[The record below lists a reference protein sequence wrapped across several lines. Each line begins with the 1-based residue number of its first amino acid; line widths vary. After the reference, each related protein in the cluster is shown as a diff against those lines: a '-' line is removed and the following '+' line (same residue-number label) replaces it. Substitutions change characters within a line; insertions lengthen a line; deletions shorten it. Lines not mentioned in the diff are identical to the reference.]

1 LFTAGAIS
9 PVLKIEERRVLI
21 GPVFSR
27 EAIVSPR
34 RPRLYALRTIYG
46 SALLLL
52 VATAWMIITG
62 TQVIRNLSDMARFGS
77 LLMVILSPLQLA
89 LLMFL
94 SAIQSASNVSIEKDR
109 QTLILLLMTRL
120 SNSELVLGKLF
131 ASLLSVGSMLLTAL
145 PIFLLIVL
153 FGGSSFQQV
162 FLTFIVTA
170 ISCLLAGS
178 LGTLIAFWREKTF
191 QSLALVCLI
200 LAAWIGSW
208 EAIGWWGGDWWG
220 ISGRQLAAMASPFQ
234 AVFIACQP
242 ALNDQSWTQLLPFVI
257 FNLVLS
263 VLVCGFAM
271 WRVRYWNPSRDVR
284 PGQAESSTPF
294 VSVFADP
301 TGEPGAGLAAGVAME
316 PGVVDRGESLRAGHV
331 DDRARVAGRQSRQV
345 WDNPILWREMC
356 TWAYGKKIV
365 FVRLAYWT
373 IAIAVL
379 LALYSMVS
387 SGAAFRTTAGEG
399 VTVPVMARPLA
410 PFLLISVVMLNA
422 LAVSSIT
429 SERDGQAI
437 DLLRVTAITPKE
449 FLFGKI
455 FGVMYV
461 AIDFIVW
468 PFVLCSF
475 VWWWGGLTLENF
487 VYLLLG
493 LVVLDVFVVVLGIH
507 SGMSHYSSRNA
518 IMVSLGTV
526 FFLFLGVV
534 TSMVMMVSFSGN
546 VEAQLPPFLACIVG
560 GAVGLYVALGWHNPS
575 PALAIAAAALPMAMF
590 YCITSLLLKDY
601 GSVILVLAFTYGFAT
616 TAMLMPRLS
625 EFQIA
630 AGRVHSTDDG

>member
-1 LFTAGAIS
+1 M
-9 PVLKIEERRVLI
+9 I
-21 GPVFSR
+21 GPVFTR

-46 SALLLL
+46 AALLLL
-52 VATAWMIITG
+52 ISTAWMIITG

-77 LLMVILSPLQLA
+77 LLLIILAPLQLV

-145 PIFLLIVL
+145 PIFMLIVL

-162 FLTFIVTA
+162 LWTFAVTA
-170 ISCLLAGS
+170 VSCLVAGS
-178 LGTLIAFWREKTF
+178 LGTMVAFWREKTF

-200 LAAWIGSW
+200 LAAWIGTW
-208 EAIGWWGGDWWG
+208 EAIGWLGGAWGGIPASD
-220 ISGRQLAAMASPFQ
+220 LAAMASPFQ
-234 AVFIACQP
+234 AIMSASRSTVVENWQ
-242 ALNDQSWTQLLPFVI
+242 TQILPFLL
-257 FNLVLS
+257 FNLALS
-263 VLVCGFAM
+263 ILVCGIAI

-294 VSVFADP
+294 VSVFDDP
-301 TGEPGAGLAAGVAME
+301 TKV
-316 PGVVDRGESLRAGHV
+316 ESGIKSDAQAESMRSGHV
-331 DDRARVAGRQSRQV
+331 DDRARQVGRKSRQV

-365 FVRLAYWT
+365 FVRVAYWL
-373 IAIAVL
+373 IAAAVL
-379 LALYSMVS
+379 FALYSMVS
-387 SGAAFRTTAGEG
+387 SGLAFRTSAGEA
-399 VTVPVMARPLA
+399 VTVPIVARPLA
-410 PFLLISVVMLNA
+410 PFLLISIVMLNA

-437 DLLRVTAITPKE
+437 DLLRVTAITPQE
-449 FLFGKI
+449 FLFGKVL
-455 FGVMYV
+455 GVMYV

-468 PFVLCSF
+468 PLILCGLLWF
-475 VWWWGGLTLENF
+475 WGGISLENF
-487 VYLLLG
+487 IYLLVG
-493 LVVLDVFVVVLGIH
+493 LLVLDVFVVVLGIH
-507 SGMSHYSSRNA
+507 CGMSHGSSRTA
-518 IMVSLGTV
+518 IGVSLGTV
-526 FFLFLGVV
+526 FFLFLGVI

-575 PALAIAAAALPMAMF
+575 PALAIASAALPMAMF

-601 GSVILVLAFTYGFAT
+601 GSVILVLAATYGFAT
-616 TAMLMPRLS
+616 TAMIMPRLS